1 MSSTYRIQTSA
12 NPDAGAGD
20 FGEMEVDGCLRV
32 DDGYYAGF
40 SRVVGTRYI
49 GIQGPL
55 FYSFS
60 NTKLRPRRASDLSVP

>member
-1 MSSTYRIQTSA
+1 
-12 NPDAGAGD
+12 
-20 FGEMEVDGCLRV
+20 MEVEGCLRV

-49 GIQGPL
+49 SIQGPL

-60 NTKLRPRRASDLSVP
+60 NTKLRPRRAGDLSVP